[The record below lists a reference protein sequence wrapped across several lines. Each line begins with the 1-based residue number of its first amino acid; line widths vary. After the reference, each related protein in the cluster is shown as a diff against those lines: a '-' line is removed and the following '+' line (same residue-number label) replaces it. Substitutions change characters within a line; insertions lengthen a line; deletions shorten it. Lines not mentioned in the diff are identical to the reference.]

1 MTYYLRISDTL
12 DLAAYFLLIF
22 KEQEPSRKQYQQERD
37 LWPEEP
43 MKIISE
49 PNILKLNC

>member
-1 MTYYLRISDTL
+1 MTYYLRILDTL
-12 DLAAYFLLIF
+12 ELAAYFLLVV
-22 KEQEPSRKQYQQERD
+22 KEQEPSRKRYQQERD

-43 MKIISE
+43 MKIISK